1 MVRILRKFSRPT
13 VYVLLLNGE
22 DRTAGVLDL
31 PLLLVH
37 VDNLAVGLLVSVN
50 VYSVYLV
57 QFSGQGN
64 N

>member
-1 MVRILRKFSRPT
+1 
-13 VYVLLLNGE
+13 VLLLNGE

-31 PLLLVH
+31 PVLLVH

-50 VYSVYLV
+50 VCSVYLV